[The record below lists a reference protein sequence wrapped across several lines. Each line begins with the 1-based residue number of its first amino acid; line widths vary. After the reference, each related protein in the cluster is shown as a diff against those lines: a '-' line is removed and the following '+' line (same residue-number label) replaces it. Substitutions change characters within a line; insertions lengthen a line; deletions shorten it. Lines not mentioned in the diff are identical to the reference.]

1 MTKSTDPG
9 DQETSIDEHHPCAD
23 LSPAASRYLL
33 AINDLAQEGKPI
45 TQAAVARQVGVS
57 NPTALEMVKRLRS
70 LGMLEPDSLKPT
82 QAGTS
87 AALVLQSRR
96 SATRTLARDVLGLG
110 EVDADAEAE
119 RLAPEVSAL
128 LGRHLTAW
136 KAEHRDDE

>member
-1 MTKSTDPG
+1 MSKPPG
-9 DQETSIDEHHPCAD
+9 PERAHPTNIDEHHPCAD

-33 AINDLAQEGKPI
+33 AIHDLAEDDEPV
-45 TQAAVARQVGVS
+45 TQAAVARHVGVS

-70 LGMLEPDSLKPT
+70 LGMLEPNSLKPT
-82 QAGTS
+82 RAGTS

-136 KAEHRDDE
+136 KAEHRDE